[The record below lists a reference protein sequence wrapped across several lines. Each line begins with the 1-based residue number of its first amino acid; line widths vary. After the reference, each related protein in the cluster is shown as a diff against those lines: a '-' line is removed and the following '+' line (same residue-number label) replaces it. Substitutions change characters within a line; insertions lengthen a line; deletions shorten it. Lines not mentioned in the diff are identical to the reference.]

1 MVDTGNRIEQNHG
14 CTENR
19 AADHTN
25 TAVVKSGS
33 DHTEHRYDNTQ
44 GGACRM
50 GGHVENFFSFG
61 VIRQN
66 TFCQFL
72 RFNRVFTS
80 RQCFV
85 STANLCR
92 YPLIIYAPGGFVNS
106 NVL

>member
-1 MVDTGNRIEQNHG
+1 MVAPKIG
-14 CTENR
+14 

-66 TFCQFL
+66 TFCQFFAL
-72 RFNRVFTS
+72 QSRVHLQTMF
-80 RQCFV
+80 C
-85 STANLCR
+85 
-92 YPLIIYAPGGFVNS
+92 
-106 NVL
+106 